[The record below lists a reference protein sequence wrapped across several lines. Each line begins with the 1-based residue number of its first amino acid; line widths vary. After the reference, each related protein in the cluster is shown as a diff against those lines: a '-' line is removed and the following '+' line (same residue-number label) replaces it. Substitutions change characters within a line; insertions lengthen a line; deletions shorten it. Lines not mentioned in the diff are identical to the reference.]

1 MIVFQ
6 CMEVTRAI
14 IYLLVGLVVFVTG
27 MNMMS
32 HGLKASAGRFIRI
45 LFKKIKNNR
54 IAAAGIGAGTTA
66 LIQSSGATT
75 VMVVG
80 FLSAGAL
87 TFTQGFSVMLGAFL
101 GTTVTGLFVSLSS
114 LSFSIFLMATAFIG
128 FILGFFKNN
137 NVKSIG
143 EILVGFGILFF
154 GLEAM
159 KGAFVEEHIQKALI
173 DMLSAIN
180 FPLLLMVIGAVLTA
194 ITQSSS
200 ATNGIVIV
208 MVAANPSLLS
218 HGFYLVIG
226 ATIGAL
232 MPTIIACIKAN
243 VLAKRVTYSTLF
255 CRILMAVIV
264 TVILWIVGGGLFK
277 WIGNTFPEEDV
288 GIVLA
293 VFTVIYNTVYIA
305 IMLPLAGVMEKIANK
320 VIRDRDEEK
329 KKQTLLYINDNLL
342 NTPSVAI
349 IQVKKE
355 IENMLELSKVN
366 FFLGMDCI
374 FTQDLSKAK
383 DIEDREEKI
392 DYINSVISSYLI
404 KLSSKASLYDEA
416 KIGGYYHVIN
426 DIERIGDHA
435 YNFLSMAQKMK
446 DEDLDFSSTA
456 KEEFKSFVKII
467 QDMFFLADKLFM
479 DRNFHDLENLHYLE
493 NRTDKLKD
501 ELANAHFERI
511 KNQTCKNELSPFHS
525 TLLSELERVADHL
538 TNIGY
543 SIVNPTGDETRHAPK
558 EN

>member
-1 MIVFQ
+1 
-6 CMEVTRAI
+6 MEVTRAI